1 MICSYRKES
10 LISATCKTHRSAA
23 VLKGQDFSR
32 GNKANK
38 PRGALVPEERP
49 HLNILEFGKWLISA
63 RLWGIAIALLF
74 LLPIGQAQRLADLVN
89 PLVGTAADGQTYP
102 SVGVPFAMT
111 QWTPATEDT
120 EMKGVPPYLY
130 ADRIFRGIRGSHF
143 LSGSAMQDY
152 GSFQL
157 LAGSGTFPWRGAAP
171 NSRFSHDSEHAT
183 PYIYQVELP
192 DLGISASVTGTTR
205 CGMMRFVF
213 HDGGQGWIDVQNN
226 ARPSDGEI
234 KIDAARQEI
243 VGSNRVRRLY
253 AGQGRLAGFS
263 GYVVVEF
270 DHTFHVGGTWSG
282 TELHRGSRHQVSGA
296 SPSGAFVMFDVKPGE
311 AVLARVGTSFV
322 SVEEARKNLRTE
334 IPAWNFERVQQIS
347 RADWDKALD
356 AIEVSGDSTDR
367 RIFYT
372 AMYHALQ
379 APRTFNDASGTYPRF
394 AGGQPIEMA
403 RGFTYYDDFSIWDTF
418 RAAHPLFTIINPHRD
433 ADMIQ
438 SLIVKGEQGGFLP
451 TFPAWNSYTAEMDG
465 DHGVAIIGDAYLKG
479 IRGFDIQ
486 EAYRLMRKNALES
499 PAFAAEY
506 LDGKGR
512 RALGSYLKY
521 GYIPLEDAVTGAP
534 MPHHNEQVSR
544 TLDYAYDDFV
554 LSEIAA
560 ALGKTQDAKL
570 FRKRAQN
577 YRKVIDPVSGFAR
590 GRHAD
595 GTWITPFDPAQPV
608 SYITEGVP
616 FQFTFFVLQDI
627 PGLIALEH
635 GRCGFIAK
643 LDDLF
648 SKNLYDQGNEPS
660 HHIAYLYDY
669 AGAAFK
675 TQQHVAQVRAA
686 SYKDA
691 PGGLIGNDD
700 AGQMSAWY
708 ILSALGFYQVTP
720 GIPRYAIGTPLFPD
734 AKIHLPNGRVFHIVA
749 RRDSAQ
755 AIYIQSATLNGKPLE
770 RFWLTHAEI
779 VSGGTLVFRMS
790 SVPSLTWP
798 DQKSGSKDTTAKP
811 ANSSTGQLGATPG
824 RPQQ

>member
-1 MICSYRKES
+1 MSTR
-10 LISATCKTHRSAA
+10 
-23 VLKGQDFSR
+23 V
-32 GNKANK
+32 
-38 PRGALVPEERP
+38 
-49 HLNILEFGKWLISA
+49 
-63 RLWGIAIALLF
+63 WGIAIILLV
-74 LLPIGQAQRLADLVN
+74 LLPAGQAQGLADLVN

-120 EMKGVPPYLY
+120 EKKGVPPYRY
-130 ADRIFRGIRGSHF
+130 AGQIFRGIRGSHF

-157 LAGSGTFPWRGAAP
+157 LAGSGQFSWRGSAP
-171 NSRFSHDSEHAT
+171 SSHFSHDAERAR
-183 PYIYQVELP
+183 PYLYQVELP

-205 CGMMRFVF
+205 CAMMRFVF
-213 HDGGQGWIDVQNN
+213 QGGGQGWIDVQDN
-226 ARPSDGEI
+226 ARPGDGEL

-243 VGSNRVRRLY
+243 VGSSKVRRLY
-253 AGQGRLAGFS
+253 AGQRRLAGFS

-270 DHTFHVGGTWSG
+270 DHSFHVGGTWSG
-282 TELHRGSRHQVSGA
+282 TELHRDSRHQVSDA
-296 SPSGAFVMFDVKPGE
+296 SPSGTFVVFDVKRGE
-311 AVLARVGTSFV
+311 VVLARVGTSFV

-334 IPAWNFERVQQIS
+334 IPGWNFAGVQQAS
-347 RADWDKALD
+347 RAEWEKALD

-379 APRTFNDASGTYPRF
+379 APRTYNDVSGTYPRF
-394 AGGQPIEMA
+394 AGGQPIETA
-403 RGFTYYDDFSIWDTF
+403 RGFTYYDDFSAWDTF
-418 RAAHPLFTIINPHRD
+418 RAVHPLFTLIDPHRD
-433 ADMIQ
+433 ADMVR
-438 SLIVKGEQGGFLP
+438 SLIAKGEQGGFLP
-451 TFPAWNSYTAEMDG
+451 IFPAWNSYTAEMDG

-479 IRGFDIQ
+479 IRGFDMQ

-499 PAFAAEY
+499 PPSEAEY

-521 GYIPLEDAVTGAP
+521 GYIPLEDTVAGAP
-534 MPHHNEQVSR
+534 IPHHNEQVSR

-560 ALGKTQDAKL
+560 ALGKMQDAEL

-577 YRKVIDPVSGFAR
+577 YRNVIDPETGFAR

-595 GTWITPFDPAQPV
+595 GTWITPFDPTQPAP
-608 SYITEGVP
+608 YITEGLP
-616 FQFTFFVLQDI
+616 FQFTFYVLQDI
-627 PGLIALEH
+627 SGLIALEH

-643 LDDLF
+643 LDELF
-648 SKNLYDQGNEPS
+648 AKNLYDQGNEPS

-675 TQQHVAQVRAA
+675 TQQHIAEVRAA
-686 SYKDA
+686 GYKDE

-708 ILSALGFYQVTP
+708 VLSAVGFYQVTP
-720 GIPRYAIGTPLFPD
+720 GIPRYAIGTPLFAD

-749 RRDSAQ
+749 ERNSARD
-755 AIYIQSATLNGKPLE
+755 IYIQSATLNGKPLR

-790 SVPSLTWP
+790 SEPNPAWP
-798 DQKSGSKDTTAKP
+798 AG
-811 ANSSTGQLGATPG
+811 LERRATKF
-824 RPQQ
+824 